1 MLHFDAQ
8 LINSITVQTNPR
20 PISIPAYTRGNSMD
34 VVAVTFSA
42 YMLVTSTT
50 NITFSKTLLIWNGD
64 KKLSSMHNMCCYFWK
79 QIVKKFLMLC
89 VGVWWENV
97 WLMLKRTNTLIY
109 LANYQKVLRQH
120 SHKISYSN
128 NSIAEIN
135 KISDK
140 FYHKLERFLKCW

>member
-50 NITFSKTLLIWNGD
+50 NITFSSTLYIQIGD
-64 KKLSSMHNMCCYFWK
+64 EK
-79 QIVKKFLMLC
+79 
-89 VGVWWENV
+89 
-97 WLMLKRTNTLIY
+97 
-109 LANYQKVLRQH
+109 A
-120 SHKISYSN
+120 
-128 NSIAEIN
+128 
-135 KISDK
+135 
-140 FYHKLERFLKCW
+140 